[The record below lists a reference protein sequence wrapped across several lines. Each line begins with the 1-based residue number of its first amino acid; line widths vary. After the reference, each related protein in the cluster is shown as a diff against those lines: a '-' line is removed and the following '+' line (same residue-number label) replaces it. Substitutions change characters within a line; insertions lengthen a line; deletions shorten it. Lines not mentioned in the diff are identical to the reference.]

1 MYTVYNYKKRKYS
14 EVLALTQLTKITKA
28 YTRQFAKYFHLILVS
43 LMDQDVFFFKTK
55 YE

>member
-14 EVLALTQLTKITKA
+14 EVLALTQLTKITAKA

-43 LMDQDVFFFKTK
+43 LMDRDVFFF
-55 YE
+55 